1 MDLNRGGNAVYS
13 WVGDQWGSAR
23 FQALVQLT
31 STGNTLTFVLHTR
44 LITPVSCWAADKVN
58 KTL

>member
-1 MDLNRGGNAVYS
+1 MGLNRGGNAVYS

-31 STGNTLTFVLHTR
+31 STGNTNF
-44 LITPVSCWAADKVN
+44 CAAHPAYHSGVM
-58 KTL
+58 LGC